1 MSISIVLFVSLA
13 VLLIMGVPIAI
24 ALGGASL
31 LGLLYSGM
39 PTVFLAQGSFIAVDS
54 FPLMAVPFFILAGN
68 LMESGGLS
76 KRIVKVANILM
87 GRYTGGLATV
97 TIAACAFFAAI
108 SGSGP
113 ATVAAIGSIM
123 IPAMIKKGYSKGF
136 SSAVAASGGALG
148 ILIPPS
154 IVMVVYGVVGGV
166 SVGDLFIAGIF
177 PGILISSILILV
189 GYIISKK
196 NHFKG
201 SGEKFELRVFL
212 KALKDAF
219 WALLTPVIILGGI
232 YGGIFTPTEAAVVAV
247 VYGFLVGKFIYKELT
262 LKVFSES
269 LYKTAITVG
278 SVMIIIG
285 VATTFGR
292 LLTMYQ
298 IPHKMAIYLSQISQN
313 KFLIL
318 MIINAFLLFIGMFME
333 TLATIIILTPLLLPV
348 VTALGVDPV
357 HFGIL
362 LVVNSEIGFL
372 TPPLGVNL
380 FVASGISKISLE
392 EITKSIIPFI
402 LALIVGITIL
412 TFIPEISTFLPQFIK
427 AVK

>member
-1 MSISIVLFVSLA
+1 
-13 VLLIMGVPIAI
+13 
-24 ALGGASL
+24 
-31 LGLLYSGM
+31 
-39 PTVFLAQGSFIAVDS
+39 
-54 FPLMAVPFFILAGN
+54 
-68 LMESGGLS
+68 METGGLS
-76 KRIVKVANILM
+76 KRIVRVANVLM
-87 GRYTGGLATV
+87 GSYTGGLATV
-97 TIAACAFFAAI
+97 TVIACAFFAAI

-123 IPAMIKKGYSKGF
+123 IPAMIEKGYSKDF

-154 IVMVVYGVVGGV
+154 IVMVVYGVVGSV
-166 SVGDLFIAGIF
+166 SVGDLFIAGII
-177 PGILISSILILV
+177 PGIFISAVLILV
-189 GYIISKK
+189 GYLISKK
-196 NHFKG
+196 NGFKG
-201 SGEKFELRVFL
+201 SGHKFSIKEFITAV
-212 KALKDAF
+212 KDAF

-247 VYGFLVGKFIYKELT
+247 VYGFIVGAFIYKELR
-262 LKVFSES
+262 LDAIYNA

-298 IPHKMAIYLSQISQN
+298 IPHKMAIFLSNISTN
-313 KFLIL
+313 KFIIL
-318 MIINAFLLFIGMFME
+318 MLINLFLLFIGMFME

-348 VTALGVDPV
+348 VTNLGVDPI

-392 EITKSIIPFI
+392 RITRAILPFI
-402 LALIVGITIL
+402 FGLLVAITIL
-412 TFIPEISTFLPQFIK
+412 TLIPQLSTFLPNLIDF
-427 AVK
+427 

>member
-1 MSISIVLFVSLA
+1 MSISLVLFGSLA
-13 VLLIMGVPIAI
+13 IFLILGVPIAI
-24 ALGGASL
+24 SLGFASL
-31 LGLLYSGM
+31 LGLLYSNM
-39 PTVFLAQGSFIAVDS
+39 PTVYLAQGSFIAVDS

-68 LMESGGLS
+68 LMETGGLS
-76 KRIVKVANILM
+76 KRIVRVANVLT
-87 GRYTGGLATV
+87 GSYTGGLATV
-97 TIAACAFFAAI
+97 TVIACAFFAAI

-123 IPAMIKKGYSKGF
+123 IPAMIEKGYSKDF

-154 IVMVVYGVVGGV
+154 IVMVVYGVVGSV
-166 SVGDLFIAGIF
+166 SVGDLFIAGII
-177 PGILISSILILV
+177 PGIFISAVLILV
-189 GYIISKK
+189 GYLISKK
-196 NHFKG
+196 NGFKG
-201 SGEKFELRVFL
+201 SGHKFSIKEFIIAV
-212 KALKDAF
+212 KDAF

-247 VYGFLVGKFIYKELT
+247 VYGFIVGAFIYKELR
-262 LKVFSES
+262 LDAIYNA

-298 IPHKMAIYLSQISQN
+298 IPHKMAIFLSNISTN
-313 KFLIL
+313 KFIIL
-318 MIINAFLLFIGMFME
+318 MLINLFLLFIGMFME

-348 VTALGVDPV
+348 VTNLGVDPI

-392 EITKSIIPFI
+392 RITRAILPFI
-402 LALIVGITIL
+402 FGLLVAITIL
-412 TFIPEISTFLPQFIK
+412 TLIPQLSTFLPNLIDF
-427 AVK
+427 

>member
-1 MSISIVLFVSLA
+1 MSVTLILFGSLSA
-13 VLLIMGVPIAI
+13 FLVMGVPIAI
-24 ALGGASL
+24 ALGFASL
-31 LGLLYSGM
+31 LGLMASGV
-39 PTVFLAQGSFIAVDS
+39 PTVYLAQGSIISVDS

-68 LMESGGLS
+68 LMETGGLS
-76 KRIVKVANILM
+76 KRLVKVANIMM
-87 GRYTGGLATV
+87 GTYTGGLATV
-97 TIAACAFFAAI
+97 TVIACAFFAAI

-123 IPAMIKKGYSKGF
+123 IPAMIKNGYSKEF

-154 IVMVVYGVVGGV
+154 IVMVVYGVVGNV
-166 SVGDLFIAGIF
+166 SVGDLFIAGIM
-177 PGILISSILILV
+177 PGILISTVLILT

-196 NHFKG
+196 KG
-201 SGEKFELRVFL
+201 YKGTGEKFDPKEFG

-219 WALLTPVIILGGI
+219 WALLAPVIILGGI
-232 YGGIFTPTEAAVVAV
+232 YGGVFTPTEAAVVAV
-247 VYGFLVGKFIYKELT
+247 VYGAFVGTFIYKELKGEQFYEALT
-262 LKVFSES
+262 
-269 LYKTAITVG
+269 KTAVTVG
-278 SVMIIIG
+278 TVMIIIG

-298 IPHKMAIYLSQISQN
+298 IPHKMAVFLSGLSDN

-318 MIINAFLLFIGMFME
+318 MIINLFLLFIGMFME

-348 VTALGVDPV
+348 VTRLGIDPI

-380 FVASGISKISLE
+380 FVASKISKISLE
-392 EITKSIIPFI
+392 RVTKGIIPFI
-402 LALIVGITIL
+402 VALLLAITLL
-412 TFIPEISTFLPQFIK
+412 TFVPEISTFLPK
-427 AVK
+427 LLK

>member
-1 MSISIVLFVSLA
+1 MSISLVLFGSLA
-13 VLLIMGVPIAI
+13 IFLILGVPIAI
-24 ALGGASL
+24 SLGFASL
-31 LGLLYSGM
+31 LGLLYSNM
-39 PTVFLAQGSFIAVDS
+39 PTVYLAQGSFIAVDS

-68 LMESGGLS
+68 LMETGGLS
-76 KRIVKVANILM
+76 KRIVRVANVLM
-87 GRYTGGLATV
+87 GSYTGGLATV
-97 TIAACAFFAAI
+97 TVIACAFFAAI

-123 IPAMIKKGYSKGF
+123 IPAMIEKGYSKDF

-154 IVMVVYGVVGGV
+154 IVMVVYGVVGSV
-166 SVGDLFIAGIF
+166 SVGDLFIAGII
-177 PGILISSILILV
+177 PGIFISAVLILV
-189 GYIISKK
+189 GYLISKK
-196 NHFKG
+196 NGFKG
-201 SGEKFELRVFL
+201 SGHKFSIKEFIIAV
-212 KALKDAF
+212 KDAF

-247 VYGFLVGKFIYKELT
+247 VYGFIVGAFIYKELR
-262 LKVFSES
+262 LDAIYNA

-298 IPHKMAIYLSQISQN
+298 IPHKMAIFLSNISTN
-313 KFLIL
+313 KFIIL
-318 MIINAFLLFIGMFME
+318 MLINLFLLFIGMFME

-348 VTALGVDPV
+348 VTNLGVDPI

-392 EITKSIIPFI
+392 RITRAILPFI
-402 LALIVGITIL
+402 FGLLVAITIL
-412 TFIPEISTFLPQFIK
+412 TLIPQLSTFLPNLIDF
-427 AVK
+427 

>member
-1 MSISIVLFVSLA
+1 MSISLVLFGSLA
-13 VLLIMGVPIAI
+13 IFLILGVPIAI
-24 ALGGASL
+24 SLGFASL
-31 LGLLYSGM
+31 LGLLYSNM
-39 PTVFLAQGSFIAVDS
+39 PTIYLAQGSFIAVDS

-68 LMESGGLS
+68 LMETGGLS
-76 KRIVKVANILM
+76 KRIVRVANILM
-87 GRYTGGLATV
+87 GSYTGGLATV
-97 TIAACAFFAAI
+97 TVIACAFFAAI

-123 IPAMIKKGYSKGF
+123 IPAMIERGYSKDF
-136 SSAVAASGGALG
+136 ASAVAASGGALG

-154 IVMVVYGVVGGV
+154 IVMVVYGVVGSV
-166 SVGDLFIAGIF
+166 SIGDLFIAGIV
-177 PGILISSILILV
+177 PGIVISAVLIIV

-196 NHFKG
+196 HGYKG
-201 SGEKFELRVFL
+201 SDEKFSL
-212 KALKDAF
+212 KEFTVAVKDAF

-247 VYGFLVGKFIYKELT
+247 VYGFIVGAFIYKELK
-262 LKVFSES
+262 LDAIYDA

-298 IPHKMAIYLSQISQN
+298 IPHKMAMFLSNISTN
-313 KFLIL
+313 KFVIL
-318 MIINAFLLFIGMFME
+318 MLINLFLLFIGMFME

-348 VTALGVDPV
+348 VTNLGVDPI

-392 EITKSIIPFI
+392 RITKAILPFI
-402 LALIVGITIL
+402 LGLLIAITIL
-412 TFIPEISTFLPQFIK
+412 TLIPGISTFLPNLLNF
-427 AVK
+427 

>member
-1 MSISIVLFVSLA
+1 MSVTLVLFGSLTLF
-13 VLLIMGVPIAI
+13 LLIGVPIAI
-24 ALGGASL
+24 SLGFASL
-31 LGLLYSGM
+31 LGLIASNM
-39 PTVFLAQGSFIAVDS
+39 PTIYLAQGSFIAVDS

-68 LMESGGLS
+68 LMETGGLS

-87 GRYTGGLATV
+87 GSYTGGLASV

-113 ATVAAIGSIM
+113 ATVAAIGSVM
-123 IPAMIKKGYSKGF
+123 IPAMINKGYGRGF

-166 SVGDLFIAGIF
+166 SIGGLFIAGIL
-177 PGILISSILILV
+177 PGILISLVLIAV
-189 GYIISKK
+189 AYIISKK
-196 NHFKG
+196 KGYKG
-201 SGEKFELRVFL
+201 SDDKFEWKAFFI
-212 KALKDAF
+212 ALKEAF

-247 VYGFLVGKFIYKELT
+247 VYGFVVGAFIYKELSFKNIYIA
-262 LKVFSES
+262 LF
-269 LYKTAITVG
+269 KTAITVG

-298 IPHKMAIYLSQISQN
+298 IPNKMAMFLSNISQN
-313 KFLIL
+313 KYVVL
-318 MIINAFLLFIGMFME
+318 MMINLFLLFIGMFME
-333 TLATIIILTPLLLPV
+333 TLATVIILTPLLLPV
-348 VTALGVDPV
+348 VVSLGVDPI

-380 FVASGISKISLE
+380 FVASGISKAPLE
-392 EITKSIIPFI
+392 EITKSVLPFI
-402 LALIVGITIL
+402 FGLIIAITIL
-412 TFIPEISTFLPQFIK
+412 TFIPGISTFLPSLLGY
-427 AVK
+427 

>member
-1 MSISIVLFVSLA
+1 MSISLVLFGSLSIF
-13 VLLIMGVPIAI
+13 LLLGVPIAI
-24 ALGGASL
+24 SLGFASL
-31 LGLLYSGM
+31 LGLLFSNM
-39 PTVFLAQGSFIAVDS
+39 PTVYLAQGSFIAVDS

-68 LMESGGLS
+68 LMETGGLS
-76 KRIVKVANILM
+76 KRLVKVANVMM
-87 GRYTGGLATV
+87 GSYTGGLATV
-97 TIAACAFFAAI
+97 TVLACAFFAAI

-113 ATVAAIGSIM
+113 ATVAAIGTIM
-123 IPAMIKKGYSKGF
+123 IPAMVNKGYSKDF
-136 SSAVAASGGALG
+136 ASAVAASGGALG

-154 IVMVVYGVVGGV
+154 IVMVVYGVVGSV
-166 SVGDLFIAGIF
+166 SIGDLFIAGIL
-177 PGILISSILILV
+177 PGIVISIILITV
-189 GYIISKK
+189 GYFIAKK
-196 NHFKG
+196 NGYSG
-201 SGEKFELRVFL
+201 SGEKFTFQEFFR
-212 KALKDAF
+212 ALKDAF
-219 WALLTPVIILGGI
+219 WALLAPVIILGGI

-247 VYGFLVGKFIYKELT
+247 VYGFIIGAFVYKEL
-262 LKVFSES
+262 KFNQIYQA

-298 IPHKMAIYLSQISQN
+298 IPYKMAMFLSNLSSN
-313 KFLIL
+313 KYVIL
-318 MIINAFLLFIGMFME
+318 MFINLFLLFIGMFME

-348 VTALGVDPV
+348 VTNLGVDPI

-392 EITKSIIPFI
+392 RITRAIIPFI
-402 LALIVGITIL
+402 IALLIGVTLL
-412 TFIPEISTFLPQFIK
+412 TFIPQISTFLPNLLK
-427 AVK
+427 

>member
-1 MSISIVLFVSLA
+1 MSISLVLFGSLTIF
-13 VLLIMGVPIAI
+13 LLLGVPIAI
-24 ALGGASL
+24 SLGFASL
-31 LGLLYSGM
+31 LGLLFSNM
-39 PTVFLAQGSFIAVDS
+39 PTVYLAQGSFIAVDS

-68 LMESGGLS
+68 LMETGGLS
-76 KRIVKVANILM
+76 KRLVQVANVMM
-87 GRYTGGLATV
+87 GSYTGGLATV
-97 TIAACAFFAAI
+97 TILACAFFAAI

-113 ATVAAIGSIM
+113 ATVAAIGTIM
-123 IPAMIKKGYSKGF
+123 IPAMVNKGYSKDF
-136 SSAVAASGGALG
+136 ASAVSASGGALG

-154 IVMVVYGVVGGV
+154 IVMVVYGVVGSV
-166 SVGDLFIAGIF
+166 SIGDLFIAGIL
-177 PGILISSILILV
+177 PGIVISIILITV
-189 GYIISKK
+189 GYFIAKK
-196 NHFKG
+196 HNYSG
-201 SGEKFELRVFL
+201 SGEKFTFQEFFR
-212 KALKDAF
+212 ALKDAF
-219 WALLTPVIILGGI
+219 WALLAPVIILGGI

-247 VYGFLVGKFIYKELT
+247 VYGFIIGAFVYKEL
-262 LKVFSES
+262 KFNQIYNA

-298 IPHKMAIYLSQISQN
+298 IPYNMAMFLSNLSSN
-313 KFLIL
+313 KYVIL
-318 MIINAFLLFIGMFME
+318 MLINLFLLFIGMFME

-348 VTALGVDPV
+348 VTNLGVDPI

-392 EITKSIIPFI
+392 RITRAIIPFI
-402 LALIVGITIL
+402 VALLVGVTLL
-412 TFIPEISTFLPQFIK
+412 TFIPQISTFLPNLLK
-427 AVK
+427 